1 MAQMRGGT
9 YQHLPTILVLAHYI
23 PIIPIYIDLHI
34 VLPSKLQE
42 LQNSGCIFLESPR
55 SKRSKRSRFRTR
67 SLREIWSLPKSGSAK
82 ICHRGNQLSGLDR
95 CYGCMVWF
103 GLVWDSIYILYY
115 NIYIYNTH
123 YIDSSFFLFF
133 SSSSS

>member
-1 MAQMRGGT
+1 MAMRGGT

-23 PIIPIYIDLHI
+23 SYRSILIYRSTTLFCPPNFRSYRTD
-34 VLPSKLQE
+34 
-42 LQNSGCIFLESPR
+42 QNSSGCIFLESPR

-67 SLREIWSLPKSGSAK
+67 SPQEIWSLPKSGSAK

-103 GLVWDSIYILYY
+103 GLVWDSIYI
-115 NIYIYNTH
+115 IYIYIYTH
-123 YIDSSFFLFF
+123 TYIYTLYRQ
-133 SSSSS
+133 